1 MQAKNLATKNRFILI
16 TSVRDSAEG
25 LPPAGHVVQSKF
37 KLKFG
42 LFSAFRG
49 NGNASG
55 SSSCEGGAWRIK
67 QSFCNKDENFIKRCR
82 KQMSPAGRE
91 RERTPNP
98 EARSQEPESRSQKA
112 GATHWA
118 AKANDNTHFI
128 IFYRIF
134 STWLTQ
140 RAYLCDC

>member
-1 MQAKNLATKNRFILI
+1 
-16 TSVRDSAEG
+16 
-25 LPPAGHVVQSKF
+25 
-37 KLKFG
+37 
-42 LFSAFRG
+42 
-49 NGNASG
+49 
-55 SSSCEGGAWRIK
+55 
-67 QSFCNKDENFIKRCR
+67 
-82 KQMSPAGRE
+82 MSPAGRE

-98 EARSQEPESRSQKA
+98 ERTKPTHQP
-112 GATHWA
+112 THWA